1 MGGLLNASN
10 TALGAVGAAPLDLAQ
25 DGTVQALRH
34 AQGERFKLHGVG
46 AISAT
51 EQRAD
56 ALERLSSQTWD
67 LLVIGGGI
75 SGAGVAQQAARRGW
89 SVLLLE
95 QRDFAWGTSSRS
107 SKLVHGGLRYL
118 KQGDLKTTLHSV
130 RERQRLLREAP
141 GLVEPQSFLFA
152 DCTGRKPGRWLM
164 QAGLAVYD
172 RMAGNQRRAG
182 SHFYADLA
190 TTQALAPGLAPPG
203 LRGALVFQDAK
214 TDDARLVWRV
224 LLEAQRD
231 GAVLL
236 NYVAVQSLQ
245 TTNGQVTGV
254 VTQDSLTGQTHTVQA
269 RAVVNATGAWADRL
283 RAGVGAAP
291 LLRPLRGSHLV
302 LPFWR
307 LPVAQSISFMHPQD
321 GRPVFFY
328 PWEGATLVG
337 TTDLDHRVGLD
348 AEASITATE
357 VAYLLDAVND
367 QFPAAHVTAA
377 DISACYAGVR
387 PVIDDGEQAAS
398 SATRD
403 HLVRDESGLVTL
415 AGGKL
420 TTFRLMAQ
428 DALALAAPHAGKA
441 FEKDDAPVLTL
452 AAKLNPRWSA
462 AVRQRLQSRYGVHAA
477 DWCEDARDGDL
488 HPIPGTQTLWLELA
502 IAARF
507 EAVQHLDDLLLRRT
521 RLGILLPRGGLDHA
535 SRIQALCA
543 PHLAW
548 SAPRWT
554 EEIERYCA
562 LIAAHYQPP
571 GVAPKKI

>member
-1 MGGLLNASN
+1 MQNRVNLFP
-10 TALGAVGAAPLDLAQ
+10 T
-25 DGTVQALRH
+25 
-34 AQGERFKLHGVG
+34 
-46 AISAT
+46 
-51 EQRAD
+51 RAD
-56 ALERLSSQTWD
+56 ALARLPAQTWD
-67 LLVIGGGI
+67 LVVIGGGI

-118 KQGDLKTTLHSV
+118 KEGDLKTTLHSV
-130 RERQRLLREAP
+130 RERQRQLHEAP

-152 DCTGRKPGRWLM
+152 DCPGRKPGRWLM
-164 QAGLAVYD
+164 QAGLWVYD
-172 RMAGNQRRAG
+172 LMAGQQ
-182 SHFYADLA
+182 SHYYADLA

-203 LRGALVFQDAK
+203 LRGALVFPDAK

-231 GAVLL
+231 GATLL
-236 NYVAVQSLQ
+236 NYMAVESLQ
-245 TTNGQVTGV
+245 TANGQVTGV
-254 VTQDSLTGQTHTVQA
+254 VSKDSLTGQTHTVQA
-269 RAVVNATGAWADRL
+269 RTIVNATGAWADRL

-307 LPVAQSISFMHPQD
+307 LPVAQSISFMHSKD

-328 PWEGATLVG
+328 PWEGAVLVG
-337 TTDLDHRVGLD
+337 TTDLDHRLD
-348 AEASITATE
+348 LDVEASITPAE

-367 QFPAAHVTAA
+367 QFPTAHIASTDV
-377 DISACYAGVR
+377 SACYAGVR
-387 PVIDDGEQAAS
+387 PVIDDGQQDAS
-398 SATRD
+398 KATRD
-403 HLVRDESGLVTL
+403 HVVRDESGLVTL

-441 FEKDDAPVLTL
+441 FAKDDAPLFTPAPPL
-452 AAKLNPRWSA
+452 KAHWSP
-462 AVRQRLQSRYGVHAA
+462 AVRQRLTARYGVHAA
-477 DWCEDARDGDL
+477 DWCADAQDGDL
-488 HPIPGTQTLWLELA
+488 HTIPGTQTLWLELA
-502 IAARF
+502 VAARY
-507 EAVQHLDDLLLRRT
+507 EAVHHLDDLLLRRT
-521 RLGILLPRGGLDHA
+521 RLGLLLPRGGLDHLP
-535 SRIQALCA
+535 RIQALCA

-548 SAPRWT
+548 EAARWAD
-554 EEIERYCA
+554 EAERYRA

-571 GVAPKKI
+571 SAAA

>member
-1 MGGLLNASN
+1 MG
-10 TALGAVGAAPLDLAQ
+10 ALSAA
-25 DGTVQALRH
+25 
-34 AQGERFKLHGVG
+34 
-46 AISAT
+46 
-51 EQRAD
+51 EQRA
-56 ALERLSSQTWD
+56 ALLARLPAQTWD
-67 LLVIGGGI
+67 LVVIGGGI

-89 SVLLLE
+89 SVLLVE

-118 KQGDLKTTLHSV
+118 KEGDLKTTLHSV

-152 DCTGRKPGRWLM
+152 QCPGRKPGRWLM
-164 QAGLAVYD
+164 QAGLTVYD
-172 RMAGNQRRAG
+172 LMAGQRG
-182 SHFYADLA
+182 HFYADLA
-190 TTQALAPGLAPPG
+190 TTQTLAPGLAPSG

-236 NYVAVQSLQ
+236 NYAAAQSLQ
-245 TTNGQVTGV
+245 MKPGRVSGLVVRDV
-254 VTQDSLTGQTHTVQA
+254 VTSQQVTVQA
-269 RAVVNATGAWADRL
+269 HAVVNATGAWADRL

-307 LPVAQSISFMHPQD
+307 LPVAQSISFMHPKD

-337 TTDLDHRVGLD
+337 TTDLDHKADLD
-348 AEASITATE
+348 AEASITASE

-367 QFPAAHVTAA
+367 QFPAAQVTSA

-387 PVIDDGEQAAS
+387 PVLDDGQQDAS
-398 SATRD
+398 KATRD
-403 HLVRDESGLVTL
+403 HVVRDEAGLITL

-441 FEKDDAPVLTL
+441 FAKDDAALFTP
-452 AAKLNPRWSA
+452 APPLNPRWSA
-462 AVRQRLQSRYGVHAA
+462 AVRQRLAARYGAYAA
-477 DWCEDARDGDL
+477 EWSEGAKGEDL
-488 HPIPGTQTLWLELA
+488 HTIPGTHTLWLELA

-521 RLGILLPRGGLDHA
+521 RLGILLPRGGLDHLT
-535 SRIQALCA
+535 RIQGLCA
-543 PHLAW
+543 PQLDW
-548 SAPRWT
+548 SDARWT
-554 EEIERYCA
+554 QEVERYRT
-562 LIAAHYQPP
+562 LVAAHYQPP
-571 GVAPKKI
+571 AATQ

>member
-1 MGGLLNASN
+1 MGELN
-10 TALGAVGAAPLDLAQ
+10 P
-25 DGTVQALRH
+25 
-34 AQGERFKLHGVG
+34 
-46 AISAT
+46 T
-51 EQRAD
+51 EQRA
-56 ALERLSSQTWD
+56 ALLARLPAQTWD
-67 LLVIGGGI
+67 LVVIGGGI

-89 SVLLLE
+89 SVLLVE

-152 DCTGRKPGRWLM
+152 DCHGRKPGRWLM
-164 QAGLAVYD
+164 QAGLAIYD
-172 RMAGNQRRAG
+172 WMAGQR

-236 NYVAVQSLQ
+236 NYAAALSLQ
-245 TTNGQVTGV
+245 TQQDRVTGLV
-254 VTQDSLTGQTHTVQA
+254 VQDVTTGQQTTVQA

-283 RAGVGAAP
+283 RASVGAAP

-307 LPVAQSISFMHPQD
+307 LPVAQSVSFMHPQG

-337 TTDLDHRVGLD
+337 TTDLDHHADLD
-348 AEASITATE
+348 VEASITRAE

-367 QFPAAHVTAA
+367 QFPTAQLTAA

-387 PVIDDGEQAAS
+387 PVIDDGQQDAS
-398 SATRD
+398 RATRD
-403 HLVRDESGLVTL
+403 HLVRDEAGLITL

-428 DALALAAPHAGKA
+428 DALALAAVHAGKPFA
-441 FEKDDAPVLTL
+441 RDEAPLFTS
-452 AAKLNPRWSA
+452 ATALNPRWSA
-462 AVRQRLQSRYGVHAA
+462 AVRQRLAARYGAFAA
-477 DWCEDARDGDL
+477 QWCQGAHDEDLDTVQ
-488 HPIPGTQTLWLELA
+488 GTQTLWLELA

-521 RLGILLPRGGLDHA
+521 RLGLLLSGGALDHL
-535 SRIQALCA
+535 SRIRSLCA

-548 SAPRWT
+548 DDGRWQQ
-554 EEIERYCA
+554 EVARYQA
-562 LIAAHYQPP
+562 IIRAHYQLPSQ
-571 GVAPKKI
+571 VTA

>member
-1 MGGLLNASN
+1 MGEL
-10 TALGAVGAAPLDLAQ
+10 TP
-25 DGTVQALRH
+25 
-34 AQGERFKLHGVG
+34 
-46 AISAT
+46 T
-51 EQRAD
+51 EQRA
-56 ALERLSSQTWD
+56 AHLARLPTQTWD
-67 LLVIGGGI
+67 LVVIGGGI

-89 SVLLLE
+89 SVLLVE

-118 KQGDLKTTLHSV
+118 KEGDLKTTLHSV

-152 DCTGRKPGRWLM
+152 DCTDRKPGRWLM
-164 QAGLAVYD
+164 QVGLTVYD
-172 RMAGNQRRAG
+172 WMAKQRGPAQ
-182 SHFYADLA
+182 HFYANLA

-224 LLEAQRD
+224 LLEAQRG
-231 GAVLL
+231 GAVLM
-236 NYVAVQSLQ
+236 NYAAAHSLQ
-245 TTNGQVTGV
+245 TVQGRVTGLV
-254 VTQDSLTGQTHTVQA
+254 VRDVLSGQEVTVQA

-307 LPVAQSISFMHPQD
+307 LPVAQSISFMHPKD

-337 TTDLDHRVGLD
+337 TTDLDHKAGLD
-348 AEASITATE
+348 AEVSITAAE
-357 VAYLLDAVND
+357 VAYLLEAVND
-367 QFPAAHVTAA
+367 QFPAAQITSA

-387 PVIDDGEQAAS
+387 PVIDDGQQDAS
-398 SATRD
+398 KATRD
-403 HLVRDESGLVTL
+403 HVVRDEAGLITL

-428 DALALAAPHAGKA
+428 DALALAAPHAGKTFA
-441 FEKDDAPVLTL
+441 KDDATL
-452 AAKLNPRWSA
+452 FTPAPSLNPRWSA
-462 AVRQRLQSRYGVHAA
+462 TVRQRLAARYGAYAA
-477 DWCEDARDGDL
+477 DWSKDANGEDM
-488 HPIPGTQTLWLELA
+488 HTIPGTQTLWLELA
-502 IAARF
+502 LAARF

-521 RLGILLPRGGLDHA
+521 RLGILLPRGGLDHLV
-535 SRIQALCA
+535 RIRTLCA
-543 PHLAW
+543 VHLAW
-548 SAPRWT
+548 DDARWQQ
-554 EEIERYCA
+554 EVARYQG
-562 LIAAHYQPP
+562 IIDAHYQIPRE
-571 GVAPKKI
+571 VA